1 MKMFI
6 IPTLEAMSQA
16 MVRDLREKYYKFA
29 SDYSKVLAKHL
40 TTETEV
46 TIVNGNLSENDAT
59 TLEQL
64 ELEFEVLQYKEQ
76 IIALAAPWKDRLNG
90 QPNLPRFSIILDKTV
105 NKLIHEFELYIFKLQ
120 NAVTLEM
127 RDKNQQLLKQSIKS
141 RSMILNLTSSEIP
154 PQLDRMLSSGSNF
167 VPMTKL
173 SQIELSD
180 YVEKDLKNAA
190 INFYR
195 DMNWNS

>member
-1 MKMFI
+1 MLFPLQFLYILVCWTQTSSPAETSSEPIMSTKNTKKPELRIPMKMLI

-29 SDYSKVLAKHL
+29 SDYSKVLTKHL

-76 IIALAAPWKDRLNG
+76 IHSLAAPWKCRLNG
-90 QPNLPRFSIILDKTV
+90 QPSLPGFSNVLDKTV
-105 NKLIHEFELYIFKLQ
+105 NKLSMNLRFISLSCK
-120 NAVTLEM
+120 M
-127 RDKNQQLLKQSIKS
+127 QSHWKCE
-141 RSMILNLTSSEIP
+141 R
-154 PQLDRMLSSGSNF
+154 
-167 VPMTKL
+167 
-173 SQIELSD
+173 
-180 YVEKDLKNAA
+180 
-190 INFYR
+190 
-195 DMNWNS
+195 